1 MSSKKNGLRKQS
13 YPEDKVDQAFP
24 IVGIGASAGG
34 LDPIRKLLENLP
46 IDTGLSFVVIQHLAS
61 GQESMLP
68 EILSRSTK
76 MKVIQV
82 EDGMKVEQNHVY
94 VINPGTT
101 MTLKNGFLKLVP
113 KGTALKPINDFLIS
127 LASELKTKAIGIVLS
142 GTGNDGT
149 EGLKAIKDED
159 GITFAQDPE
168 TAQYPDMPKNAIA
181 ANAAFFVLSPE
192 KIAEELT
199 ALAKHPQLSQL
210 QKIEDAKEGSDLK
223 KIYLMLKVAFGT
235 DFTHYKETTMNRR
248 ITRRMAINKT
258 AELKTYLEYL
268 KTHPVELQALFD
280 DLLIGVTSFFREPK
294 TFLALKEKVF
304 PEIIK
309 KKSQSEPVRV
319 WVPGCS
325 TGEEVYSLAIGIQ
338 EYLEEKL
345 ILDVKIQIFGTDVNE
360 KNIEKAR
367 QGTYRKSIEDNVSE
381 SRLKKFFRNQDD
393 SYQIAKSI
401 REMCIFAKQDITS
414 DPPFSKLDLIVCR
427 NMLIYFDF
435 QLQERVVPI
444 FHYGLKDGGFL
455 ILGESESASKFQ
467 NLFEALTNKG
477 VIYRK
482 KLAQPQIGLS
492 HEVFAPYS
500 AKIDIKQPLK
510 LEATVLL
517 KDEVD
522 RQLMGEYVPPTLLI
536 NNKLEILAFRGQ
548 INPYLTHEQGPASLN
563 VNKIVRKELRA
574 EVQTAVYTARKA
586 NKPFKAKVQF
596 KLEGQPRIVNL
607 KVKPLKM
614 PQYADPFFLITFEEA
629 KVDLR
634 QETESSSS
642 QHRTKNSE
650 SVQLRALRE
659 DLDAC
664 KLSMQIV
671 NEEREATSEELRAA
685 MEELQSSNEEL
696 QSTNEELQ
704 TSKEEL
710 QSSNEEL
717 QTLNEELKNRNQS
730 LNLINDDLLNVL
742 KNVELSVLIVNN
754 DLQIRR
760 FTPFAQQLFKIKPS
774 DVGRSITD
782 FHLGLSPEELEKAIR
797 KVTTKLVAAT
807 QEVSGGQGRVYE
819 MHIQPYLTV
828 DKKVDGAVLSLID
841 ITDRKKL
848 ENEQKRHSESL
859 EQKVSEQAKEL
870 VDAERLSAIGATAGM
885 VGHDIR
891 NPLQAIAS
899 DVYLVK
905 SDLSVVPEGEV
916 KEGMK
921 ESLEGI
927 EKNIEYINKIV
938 QDLQDFVRPLKPTVQ
953 KTDLEALCR
962 EVLFENGVP
971 KNIDATCRVE
981 KEAKK
986 LIADPAMLKRILS
999 NLVNNAVQSM
1009 PEGGKL
1015 DIHAFQDAGEV
1026 VINVQD
1032 TGVGIPKA
1040 IRPKLFTPLF
1050 TTKSKG
1056 QGFGLAVIKRM
1067 TEALGGTVSFESKVG
1082 KGNKFIIR

>member
-1 MSSKKNGLRKQS
+1 VQSSS
-13 YPEDKVDQAFP
+13 EIEVAIDFP

-34 LDPIRKLLENLP
+34 LDPITKLLEKLP
-46 IDTGLSFVVIQHLAS
+46 VDTGMAFVVIQHLAA

-76 MKVIQV
+76 MKVLQV
-82 EDGMKVEQNHVY
+82 TDGVKVEKNHVY
-94 VINPGTT
+94 VIMPGTT
-101 MTLKNGFLKLVP
+101 MTLKNGFLKIVP
-113 KGTALKPINDFLIS
+113 KGTALKPINDFLVS
-127 LASELKTKAIGIVLS
+127 LASQLKTQAIGIVLS

-149 EGLKAIKDED
+149 EGLRAIKAED

-181 ANAAFFVLSPE
+181 ADAAFFVLPPE

-199 ALAKHPQLSQL
+199 ALAKHPQLSRL
-210 QKIEDAKEGSDLK
+210 QKLEDSKEGSELK

-248 ITRRMAINKT
+248 ITRRMAINKIT
-258 AELKTYLEYL
+258 DLKTYLEYL
-268 KTHPVELQALFD
+268 ETRPVELQALFD
-280 DLLIGVTSFFREPK
+280 DLLIGVTSFFREPN

-309 KKSQSEPVRV
+309 EKSKSEPVRV

-325 TGEEVYSLAIGIQ
+325 TGEEVYSLAIAIQ
-338 EYLEEKL
+338 EYLEEN
-345 ILDVKIQIFGTDVNE
+345 ISLDLKIQIFGTDVNE

-367 QGTYRKSIEDNVSE
+367 QGTYPKSIEDNVSE
-381 SRLKKFFRNQDD
+381 SRLKKFFTDQVG

-427 NMLIYFDF
+427 NMLIYFDS

-482 KLAQPQIGLS
+482 KRAQPQIGLS

-500 AKIDIKQPLK
+500 AKIEFKPIQK
-510 LEATVLL
+510 LDATVLL

-548 INPYLTHEQGPASLN
+548 INPYLTHEQGPASFN
-563 VNKIVRKELRA
+563 VNKIVQKELRA
-574 EVQTAVYTARKA
+574 EVQTAIYTARKA
-586 NKPFKAKVQF
+586 NKPFKAKIQF
-596 KLEGQPRIVNL
+596 TLEGQPRVVNL
-607 KVKPLKM
+607 KVKLLKM
-614 PQYADPFFLITFEEA
+614 PQYSDPFFLITFEEA

-642 QHRTKNSE
+642 QHSTKNSE
-650 SVQLRALRE
+650 SVQIRALKE

-664 KLSMQIV
+664 KSSMQIV

-730 LNLINDDLLNVL
+730 LNVINDDLINVL
-742 KNVELSVLIVNN
+742 KNVEFSVLIVNN

-760 FTPFAQQLFKIKPS
+760 FTPYAQELFKIKPS
-774 DVGRSITD
+774 DLGRSITD
-782 FHLGLSPEELEKAIR
+782 FHLGLSAEELEKAIR
-797 KVTTKLVAAT
+797 NVTTKFVAAT
-807 QEVSGGQGRVYE
+807 KEVSGGQGRVYE
-819 MHIQPYLTV
+819 MRIQPYLTV
-828 DKKVDGAVLSLID
+828 DKKVDGAVLSLVD
-841 ITDRKKL
+841 ITDRKKW
-848 ENEQKRHSESL
+848 ENEQKQHSEGL
-859 EQKVSEQAKEL
+859 EQKVSEQAKKL
-870 VDAERLSAIGATAGM
+870 VDSERLSAIGATAGM

-899 DVYLVK
+899 DLYLVK

-927 EKNIEYINKIV
+927 EKNVEYINKIV
-938 QDLQDFVRPLKPTVQ
+938 QDLQDFVRPLNPTAQ
-953 KTDLEALCR
+953 ETDLEALCQ
-962 EVLFENGVP
+962 EVLFKNGVP
-971 KNIDATCRVE
+971 ENIVATCRIE

-999 NLVNNAVQSM
+999 NLVNNAVQAM
-1009 PEGGKL
+1009 HDGGKL
-1015 DIHAFQDAGEV
+1015 DVNAVQNGGKI
-1026 VINVQD
+1026 VISVQD
-1032 TGVGIPKA
+1032 TGSGIPDA
-1040 IRPKLFTPLF
+1040 IKLKLFTPLF
-1050 TTKSKG
+1050 TTKARG
-1056 QGFGLAVIKRM
+1056 QGFGLAVVKRM
-1067 TEALGGTVSFESKVG
+1067 TEALGGSVTFESEEG
-1082 KGNKFIIR
+1082 KGTKFILCFPVPKS

>member
-1 MSSKKNGLRKQS
+1 MKSKKVGSNLQTS
-13 YPEDKVDQAFP
+13 SDVKVANEFP

-34 LDPIRKLLENLP
+34 LDPITKLLKNLP
-46 IDTGLSFVVIQHLAS
+46 LDMGMAFVVIQHLAT

-76 MKVIQV
+76 MRVLQV
-82 EDGMKVEQNHVY
+82 TDGMKVEKDHVY
-94 VINPGTT
+94 VIVPGTT
-101 MTLKNGFLKLVP
+101 MTLKNGFLKLIP

-127 LASELKTKAIGIVLS
+127 LASELKTQAIGIVLS

-149 EGLKAIKDED
+149 EGLKAIKDEN
-159 GITFAQDPE
+159 GITFAQNPE

-181 ANAAFFVLSPE
+181 ANTAFFVLPPE

-199 ALAKHPQLSQL
+199 TLAKHPQLSQL
-210 QKIEDAKEGSDLK
+210 QKIEDTKEGSDLK
-223 KIYLMLKVAFGT
+223 KIYMMLKVAFGT

-248 ITRRMAINKT
+248 ITRRMVINKT
-258 AELKTYLEYL
+258 ADLETYIKYLE
-268 KTHPVELQALFD
+268 THPVELQELFD

-294 TFLALKEKVF
+294 TFLALKEKMF

-325 TGEEVYSLAIGIQ
+325 TGEEVYSLAIAIQ
-338 EYLEEKL
+338 EYLEENV
-345 ILDVKIQIFGTDVNE
+345 ILDVKIQIFGTDVNQ

-381 SRLKKFFRNQDD
+381 SRLKEFFKGHDD

-401 REMCIFAKQDITS
+401 REMCIFAKQDITN

-427 NMLIYFDF
+427 NMLIYFDS

-455 ILGESESASKFQ
+455 ILGESESAGKFQ

-482 KLAQPQIGLS
+482 KRAQPQIGLS

-500 AKIDIKQPLK
+500 VKIAIKPQK
-510 LEATVLL
+510 LDATVLL

-548 INPYLTHEQGPASLN
+548 INPYLVHEQGPASFNL
-563 VNKIVRKELRA
+563 NKIVIKEFRA
-574 EVQTAVYTARKA
+574 EVQTAIYTARKA
-586 NKPFKAKVQF
+586 NKLFKAKVQYT
-596 KLEGQPRIVNL
+596 LEGQSRIINL

-634 QETESSSS
+634 QETESSHS
-642 QHRTKNSE
+642 QHMTKNSE
-650 SVQLRALRE
+650 SVQIRTLRE

-664 KLSMQIV
+664 RLSMQIV
-671 NEEREATSEELRAA
+671 NEEREATSEELRAV

-730 LNLINDDLLNVL
+730 LNLTNDDLLNVL
-742 KNVELSVLIVNN
+742 KNVELSILIVNN

-760 FTPFAQQLFKIKPS
+760 FTPFAQELFKIKPS
-774 DVGRSITD
+774 DVGHSITN

-797 KVTTKLVAAT
+797 NVTTKFVAAT

-819 MHIQPYLTV
+819 MRIQPYLTV
-828 DKKVDGAVLSLID
+828 DKKVDGAVLSLVD
-841 ITDRKKL
+841 ITDRKQL
-848 ENEQKRHSESL
+848 ENEQKRHAESL

-870 VDAERLSAIGATAGM
+870 IDAERLSAIGATAGM

-891 NPLQAIAS
+891 NPLQAIA
-899 DVYLVK
+899 
-905 SDLSVVPEGEV
+905 
-916 KEGMK
+916 
-921 ESLEGI
+921 
-927 EKNIEYINKIV
+927 
-938 QDLQDFVRPLKPTVQ
+938 
-953 KTDLEALCR
+953 
-962 EVLFENGVP
+962 
-971 KNIDATCRVE
+971 
-981 KEAKK
+981 
-986 LIADPAMLKRILS
+986 
-999 NLVNNAVQSM
+999 
-1009 PEGGKL
+1009 
-1015 DIHAFQDAGEV
+1015 
-1026 VINVQD
+1026 
-1032 TGVGIPKA
+1032 
-1040 IRPKLFTPLF
+1040 
-1050 TTKSKG
+1050 
-1056 QGFGLAVIKRM
+1056 
-1067 TEALGGTVSFESKVG
+1067 
-1082 KGNKFIIR
+1082 